1 MGESTRGFP
10 PLAEPTERSEV
21 VAMVGTKWVLIDGS
35 GSRRVEGDTPHKF

>member
-21 VAMVGTKWVLIDGS
+21 VAVVAVVAMVGTKWVLIDGS
-35 GSRRVEGDTPHKF
+35 GSP